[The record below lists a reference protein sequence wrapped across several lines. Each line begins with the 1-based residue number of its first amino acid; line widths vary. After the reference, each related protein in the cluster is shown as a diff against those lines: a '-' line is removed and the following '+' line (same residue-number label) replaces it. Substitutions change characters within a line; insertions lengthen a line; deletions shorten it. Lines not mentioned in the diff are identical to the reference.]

1 MSQAL
6 VIAITLLMVMGA
18 SFVLNLILLR
28 FLRTLGTKDQKA
40 KIEVRWST
48 QSKPTIGGMSFF
60 FSFLIAV
67 IFGLFINS
75 SIGLP
80 LLFLCVAAT
89 MAFFM
94 GLADDAFNT
103 RPYFKLFVQIACA
116 VLLIAGGFYARL
128 FEAEW
133 MNYLFSLFWI
143 VGMMNSI
150 NMLDNMD
157 GVSGGV
163 SFSIFLG
170 LGAVF
175 LHLNMVFLALI
186 ALCMAAGVLGFLF
199 LNWKPAKLYMGDSGS
214 QLLGVLLAALA
225 CAGPL
230 NGVVLGISF
239 FQSLTLLV
247 LLFLLPI
254 SDTTLV
260 TINRLRA
267 GRSPMVG
274 GRDHSTHN
282 LSYLGIKD
290 GQIALIYSLL
300 TLLHAII
307 IFFVIRSHEN
317 YFYLSIVVYEVLAF
331 AFLYAISRKNLKQ
344 QRYTY

>member
-1 MSQAL
+1 MNQTL
-6 VIAITLLMVMGA
+6 VISLLLLLVMGA
-18 SFVLNLILLR
+18 SFGLNLILLR

-40 KIEVRWST
+40 KIEVRWSA
-48 QSKPTIGGMSFF
+48 QSKPTIGGIGFF
-60 FSFLIAV
+60 FSFLFAV

-80 LLFLCVAAT
+80 LLFLCAAAM

-128 FEAEW
+128 FAAEW

-170 LGAVF
+170 LSAIFIQLNVVF
-175 LHLNMVFLALI
+175 LSLI
-186 ALCMAAGVLGFLF
+186 ALCMSAGVLGFLF

-230 NGVVLGISF
+230 NLDLLGINA
-239 FQSLTLLV
+239 FQSLSLLV

-254 SDTTLV
+254 CDTTLV

-267 GRSPMVG
+267 GQSPMVG

-282 LSYLGIKD
+282 LSYLGLND
-290 GQIALIYSLL
+290 GQIALVYSLL
-300 TLLHAII
+300 TLLHSII
-307 IFFVIRSHEN
+307 IFFLISSHEN
-317 YFYLSIVVYEVLAF
+317 YLYLSVVVYEVIVF
-331 AFLYAISRKNLKQ
+331 VTLYAISRRNLKQ

>member
-1 MSQAL
+1 MSQLL
-6 VIAITLLMVMGA
+6 VIGTVLLMVMGA
-18 SFVLNLILLR
+18 SFGLNLILLR

-40 KIEVRWST
+40 KIEVRWTS

-80 LLFLCVAAT
+80 LLFLCAAAM

-103 RPYFKLFVQIACA
+103 RPYFKLFVQFGCA
-116 VLLIAGGFYARL
+116 VLLIGGGFYAHL
-128 FEAEW
+128 FATEW

-170 LGAVF
+170 LGVVF
-175 LHLNMVFLALI
+175 LHLNMVFLALV
-186 ALCMAAGVLGFLF
+186 ALCMAAGLLGFLF

-214 QLLGVLLAALA
+214 QLLGLLLAALA

-230 NGVVLGISF
+230 NVNVLGITF
-239 FQSLTLLV
+239 FQSLSLLV

-282 LSYLGIKD
+282 LSYLGVKD

-317 YFYLSIVVYEVLAF
+317 YFYLSIVVYEVLVF
-331 AFLYAISRKNLKQ
+331 AFLYVISRKNLKQ

>member
-1 MSQAL
+1 MNQSL
-6 VIAITLLMVMGA
+6 VITTTLLMVMGA

-40 KIEVRWST
+40 KIEVRWSS
-48 QSKPTIGGMSFF
+48 QSKPTIGGISFF

-80 LLFLCVAAT
+80 LLFLCAAAM

-103 RPYFKLFVQIACA
+103 RPFFKLFVQISCA

-128 FEAEW
+128 FTAEW

-163 SFSIFLG
+163 SFSVFLG
-170 LGAVF
+170 LGAIF

-230 NGVVLGISF
+230 NGAVLGISF

-282 LSYLGIKD
+282 LSYLGVKD

-317 YFYLSIVVYEVLAF
+317 YFYLSIVVYEVLVF

>member
-1 MSQAL
+1 MSTSV
-6 VIAITLLMVMGA
+6 VIALALLLVMGG

-40 KIEVRWST
+40 KIEVRWSS

-60 FSFLIAV
+60 FSFLIAL

-80 LLFLCVAAT
+80 LLFLCASAT
-89 MAFFM
+89 LAFFM

-103 RPYFKLFVQIACA
+103 RPFIKLFVQIACA
-116 VLLIAGGFYARL
+116 LLLIAGGFHARL
-128 FEAEW
+128 FDAAW
-133 MNYLFSLFWI
+133 MNYCFSLFWI

-163 SFSIFLG
+163 SLSIFLG
-170 LGAVF
+170 LGALF
-175 LHLNMVFLALI
+175 LHLNMVFLALL
-186 ALCMAAGVLGFLF
+186 ALFMSAGALGFLF
-199 LNWKPAKLYMGDSGS
+199 LNWKPAKIYMGDSGS
-214 QLLGVLLAALA
+214 QLLGVILAALA

-230 NGVVLGISF
+230 NGEILDTSI

-267 GRSPMVG
+267 GKSPMVG

-282 LSYLGIKD
+282 LSYLGMKD
-290 GQIALIYSLL
+290 GQIAFIYSLL
-300 TLLHAII
+300 TLLHSII
-307 IFFVIRSHEN
+307 IFFVVRSHEN
-317 YFYLSIVVYEVLAF
+317 YIYLSLVVYEVIVFVL
-331 AFLYAISRKNLKQ
+331 LYAISRRNLKQ
-344 QRYTY
+344 QHYTY

>member
-80 LLFLCVAAT
+80 LLFLCAAAM

-103 RPYFKLFVQIACA
+103 LPYFKLFVQIACA

-317 YFYLSIVVYEVLAF
+317 YFYLSIVVYEVLVF